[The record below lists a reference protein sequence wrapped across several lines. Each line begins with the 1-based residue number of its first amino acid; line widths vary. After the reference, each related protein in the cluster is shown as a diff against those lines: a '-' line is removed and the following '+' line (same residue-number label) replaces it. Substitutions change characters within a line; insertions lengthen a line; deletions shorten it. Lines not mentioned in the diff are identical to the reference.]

1 VTSKPTKSTGL
12 GADAFFAV
20 PTSSKPKANS
30 SIAQKQPVAPSQE
43 AAPNHEKSERRSF
56 NLRLSILRQLDEIQI
71 KTMREGNKQTLSSI
85 VERGIEL
92 VTREMGISDA
102 VSTRVK
108 EEKSK

>member
-1 VTSKPTKSTGL
+1 MTPKTTKSTGL

-20 PTSSKPKANS
+20 PTSSRSRNKPS
-30 SIAQKQPVAPSQE
+30 APSME
-43 AAPNHEKSERRSF
+43 PPSLLMAPNEANEKSERRSF

-92 VTREMGISDA
+92 VAKEMGVSDA
-102 VSTRVK
+102 MNKRVN
-108 EEKSK
+108 EPKSK